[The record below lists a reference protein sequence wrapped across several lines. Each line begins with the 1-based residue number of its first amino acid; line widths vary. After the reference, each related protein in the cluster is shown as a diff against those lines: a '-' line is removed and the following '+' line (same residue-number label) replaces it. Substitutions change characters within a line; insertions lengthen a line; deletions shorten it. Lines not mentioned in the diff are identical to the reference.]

1 MMVMGWDCKRSIKL
15 RFTVKMSIFSTLRL
29 RIKSF
34 YGPLIGVSAF
44 LYFTYHILHGERGL
58 IAWWQINNQ
67 IKAAKIKLIEL
78 RNSREKIERRVKLM
92 HPENLDPDILEERA
106 RIMLNYGY
114 PNDIVIIE
122 SKKTRK

>member
-34 YGPLIGVSAF
+34 YGPLMGVSAF

-92 HPENLDPDILEERA
+92 HPETLDPDILEERA

-114 PNDIVIIE
+114 PNDIVIFE

>member
-1 MMVMGWDCKRSIKL
+1 
-15 RFTVKMSIFSTLRL
+15 MSFFSSLRL
-29 RIKSF
+29 HIKSF

-44 LYFTYHILHGERGL
+44 FYFTYHILHGERGL